1 MLLGVHWA
9 SEMCRL
15 VVVQS
20 LSCVQ
25 LVCDLTN
32 CSLPRS
38 SFPGKNTGAGC
49 HFLPQGIFPTQRLN
63 LLSYIS
69 WTGRRILY
77 QWATREAHW
86 GGFVSF
92 IKSGKF
98 GPLFLRIFSLTFLSS
113 LWNMYTPT
121 VYMLAL
127 LMVPYRSFRLS
138 SPFLTLFIS
147 ALQLIIDLQ
156 LDRFN
161 QMCWFCLLSAQI
173 FYWVLLVNLSLK
185 SLYCSQFLFGFFL

>member
-138 SPFLTLFIS
+138 SPFLTLFIFFNFIYLFS
-147 ALQLIIDLQ
+147 SHFLFLLFNWSLI
-156 LDRFN
+156 FN
-161 QMCWFCLLSAQI
+161 LTVSIRCADSVFCLLRSSI
-173 FYWVLLVNLSLK
+173 ECF
-185 SLYCSQFLFGFFL
+185 